1 MDKEYIK
8 QSLLDA
14 GCCDETIACVLN
26 RFESGSMEYIVR
38 LLKKERC
45 RAMDEYHES
54 GRKVD
59 CMDFMLRKIEN
70 EMNERN
76 GGIKK

>member
-1 MDKEYIK
+1 MDKEYLK
-8 QSLLDA
+8 QSLSDA
-14 GCCDETIACVLN
+14 GCCNEATDTILE
-26 RFESGSMEYIVR
+26 RFESGSIDEMVR

-45 RAMDEYHES
+45 RAMDEYHEC

-70 EMNERN
+70 EMKQR
-76 GGIKK
+76 

>member
-1 MDKEYIK
+1 MDKEYLK
-8 QSLLDA
+8 QSLSDA
-14 GCCDETIACVLN
+14 GCGNEATETILE
-26 RFESGSMEYIVR
+26 RFESGSIDEMVR

-70 EMNERN
+70 EMKQR
-76 GGIKK
+76 

>member
-1 MDKEYIK
+1 MDKEYLK
-8 QSLLDA
+8 QCLLDV
-14 GCCDETIACVLN
+14 GCCNEVTDTILEK
-26 RFESGSMEYIVR
+26 FESGSIDEMVR

-45 RAMDEYHES
+45 RAMDEYHEC

-70 EMNERN
+70 EMKQR
-76 GGIKK
+76 

>member
-1 MDKEYIK
+1 MDKEYLK
-8 QSLLDA
+8 QSLSDA
-14 GCCDETIACVLN
+14 GCCNEATDAILE
-26 RFESGSMEYIVR
+26 RFESSSIDEMVR

-70 EMNERN
+70 EMKQR
-76 GGIKK
+76 

>member
-1 MDKEYIK
+1 MDKEYLK
-8 QSLLDA
+8 QSLSDA
-14 GCCDETIACVLN
+14 GCCKEATDTILE
-26 RFESGSMEYIVR
+26 RFESGSIDEMVR

-45 RAMDEYHES
+45 RAMDEYHEC

-70 EMNERN
+70 EMKQR
-76 GGIKK
+76 

>member
-1 MDKEYIK
+1 MDKEYLK
-8 QSLLDA
+8 QSLSDA
-14 GCCDETIACVLN
+14 GCCKEAADTILE
-26 RFESGSMEYIVR
+26 RFESGSIDEMVR

-70 EMNERN
+70 EM
-76 GGIKK
+76 KKK

>member
-1 MDKEYIK
+1 MDKEYLK
-8 QSLLDA
+8 QSLSDA
-14 GCCDETIACVLN
+14 GCCNEATDTILEK
-26 RFESGSMEYIVR
+26 FESGSIDEMVR

-59 CMDFMLRKIEN
+59 CMDFVLRNLNN
-70 EMNERN
+70 EISKNN
-76 GGIKK
+76 GGI

>member
-1 MDKEYIK
+1 MDKEYLK
-8 QSLLDA
+8 QSLSDT
-14 GCCDETIACVLN
+14 GCCDEPKKAILE
-26 RFESGSMEYIVR
+26 RFESGSIAEMVR

-45 RAMDEYHES
+45 RAMDEYHEC

-70 EMNERN
+70 EM
-76 GGIKK
+76 K

>member
-1 MDKEYIK
+1 MDKEYLK
-8 QSLLDA
+8 QSLSDA
-14 GCCDETIACVLN
+14 GCCTEATDTILE
-26 RFESGSMEYIVR
+26 RFESGRIDEMVR

-45 RAMDEYHES
+45 RAMDEYHEC

-70 EMNERN
+70 EMKQR
-76 GGIKK
+76 

>member
-1 MDKEYIK
+1 MDKEYLK
-8 QSLLDA
+8 QSLSDA
-14 GCCDETIACVLN
+14 GCCKEATDTILE
-26 RFESGSMEYIVR
+26 RFESGSIDEMVS

-70 EMNERN
+70 EM
-76 GGIKK
+76 K

>member
-1 MDKEYIK
+1 MDKEYLK
-8 QSLLDA
+8 QSLSDA
-14 GCCDETIACVLN
+14 GCRDEVADYILE
-26 RFESGSMEYIVR
+26 RFESGSMVEMVR

-45 RAMDEYHES
+45 QAMDEYHEC

-70 EMNERN
+70 EMKQ
-76 GGIKK
+76 G

>member
-1 MDKEYIK
+1 MDKEYLK
-8 QSLLDA
+8 QSLSDA
-14 GCCDETIACVLN
+14 GCCDEMTNLLLE
-26 RFESGSMEYIVR
+26 RFESGNMDDMVR

-45 RAMDEYHES
+45 RAMEEYHES

-70 EMNERN
+70 EMKQR
-76 GGIKK
+76 

>member
-1 MDKEYIK
+1 MDKEYLQ
-8 QSLLDA
+8 QSLSDA
-14 GCCDETIACVLN
+14 GCCDEAKTAILE
-26 RFESGSMEYIVR
+26 RFESGSINEMLR

-45 RAMDEYHES
+45 RAMDEYHEC

-70 EMNERN
+70 EM
-76 GGIKK
+76 KKK

>member
-1 MDKEYIK
+1 MDKEYLK
-8 QSLLDA
+8 QSLSDA
-14 GCCDETIACVLN
+14 GCCNEAIDSILE
-26 RFESGSMEYIVR
+26 RFESGSIDEMVR

-70 EMNERN
+70 EMKQR
-76 GGIKK
+76 

>member
-1 MDKEYIK
+1 MDKEYLK
-8 QSLLDA
+8 QCLSDV
-14 GCCDETIACVLN
+14 GCCNEATDTILE
-26 RFESGSMEYIVR
+26 RFESGRIDEMVR

-45 RAMDEYHES
+45 RAMDEYHEC

-70 EMNERN
+70 EMKQR
-76 GGIKK
+76 

>member
-1 MDKEYIK
+1 MDKKYLR

-14 GCCDETIACVLN
+14 GCCDGVVTSILG
-26 RFESGSMEYIVR
+26 RFESGSMDEMVR

-59 CMDFMLRKIEN
+59 RMDYMLRKIES
-70 EMNERN
+70 EMKQR
-76 GGIKK
+76 

>member
-1 MDKEYIK
+1 MDKEYLK

-14 GCCDETIACVLN
+14 GCCNEATDTILE
-26 RFESGSMEYIVR
+26 RFESGSIDEMVR

-70 EMNERN
+70 EMKQR
-76 GGIKK
+76 

>member
-1 MDKEYIK
+1 MDKEYLK
-8 QSLLDA
+8 QCLSDV
-14 GCCDETIACVLN
+14 GCCKEATGTILES
-26 RFESGSMEYIVR
+26 FESGRMDEMVR

-45 RAMDEYHES
+45 RAMDEYHEC

-70 EMNERN
+70 EMKQR
-76 GGIKK
+76 

>member
-1 MDKEYIK
+1 MDKEYLK
-8 QSLLDA
+8 QSLSDA
-14 GCCDETIACVLN
+14 GCCNEASDTILE
-26 RFESGSMEYIVR
+26 RFESGSMDEMVR

-45 RAMDEYHES
+45 RAMDEYHEC

-70 EMNERN
+70 EM
-76 GGIKK
+76 KKK

>member
-1 MDKEYIK
+1 MDKEYLK
-8 QSLLDA
+8 KSLFDA
-14 GCCDETIACVLN
+14 GCNEEVADLVLE
-26 RFESGSMEYIVR
+26 RFESGSMDETVR

-70 EMNERN
+70 EMKQR
-76 GGIKK
+76 